1 MLELAPRGRR
11 TGGALSPAS
20 RSAAWYVGRDA
31 LGVVARDEVAM
42 TVRERTS
49 INRTA
54 SRGCR
59 EGMMLTRE
67 VLVVVPVSDDALSR
81 ITAVD
86 RSPHMDEHRGGVY
99 DDPPQA
105 RAAPPGQRSLDHA

>member
-59 EGMMLTRE
+59 EVMMLTRE
-67 VLVVVPVSDDALSR
+67 FLVVVPVSDDALSR
-81 ITAVD
+81 ITAV
-86 RSPHMDEHRGGVY
+86 G
-99 DDPPQA
+99 
-105 RAAPPGQRSLDHA
+105 RSLPVGDARGWVGVELPANWPPRTVPRS